1 MSEHGVLAQKV
12 LDACETIA
20 GFTEQPGTITRTF
33 LSLPMRQCHEFLSK
47 WMRSLGM
54 DVHLDAVGN
63 LRGRLEGNGTST
75 KTLLLGSHLDTVP
88 NGGAYDG
95 IIGVVLGVVLIE
107 ALGERR
113 LPFAI
118 EVVGFSEEE
127 GVRFGFPFIGSKAV
141 VGELSDEFLARKDAR
156 GLTVADAIQDYGLD
170 IATLPEAKIQD
181 RLLAYLEFHIE
192 QGPWLE
198 GHGDSLACVSAIVG
212 QSRLEVSF
220 VGKAGH
226 AGTTP
231 MAMRSDALMAAAEWL
246 AQLETFA
253 LKKEGLT
260 ITVGSVKT
268 IPGAT
273 NVIPGEVI
281 ASLDVRHKD
290 DAVRTSSVRELL
302 GYATRIVNKR
312 GLTFE
317 SRLVLEQPTVPMDS
331 EVREELRAVFLECG
345 FPPHEIVSGAG
356 HDAMVLA
363 PHHPSAM
370 IFLRSPNGISHHPSE
385 AVLVQDVE
393 AAIQVGLRFLD
404 QLQPG

>member
-1 MSEHGVLAQKV
+1 
-12 LDACETIA
+12 
-20 GFTEQPGTITRTF
+20 
-33 LSLPMRQCHEFLSK
+33 
-47 WMRSLGM
+47 M